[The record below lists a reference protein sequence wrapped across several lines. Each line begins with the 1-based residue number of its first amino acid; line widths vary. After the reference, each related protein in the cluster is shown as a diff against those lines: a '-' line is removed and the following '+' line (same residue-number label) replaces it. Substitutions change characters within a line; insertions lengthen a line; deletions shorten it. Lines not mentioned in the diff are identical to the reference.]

1 VLAFGVTIWE
11 LLTAKVPFDGQT
23 ELVIMAAVRDG
34 KHSRHMASSEVMEKK
49 AAILIDKCIVAGTHI
64 VVNHY
69 LHPLTSIAI
78 CC

>member
-34 KHSRHMASSEVMEKK
+34 KHSRYMSPSEVTEKK
-49 AAILIDKCIVAGTHI
+49 AAALIDMCLVAGTHKFCK
-64 VVNHY
+64 
-69 LHPLTSIAI
+69 S
-78 CC
+78 